1 MDIIAHYA
9 AIADASGRMLAAAR
23 SGDWD
28 GLVAAEEECAHR
40 VATLEALGDVEP
52 KDGHEKH
59 MRIVILKDILAH
71 DAEIRELT
79 APWLTQLDNMLRSMS
94 QGRHVRQA
102 YF

>member
-23 SGDWD
+23 CGDWD
-28 GLVAAEEECAHR
+28 GLVTAEEECAHR
-40 VATLEALGDVEP
+40 VATLEALGDVAP
-52 KDGHEKH
+52 RDAHERH

-79 APWLTQLDNMLRSMS
+79 APWLTQLETMLRNMS
-94 QGRHVRQA
+94 RGRHVRQA
-102 YF
+102 YL

>member
-28 GLVAAEEECAHR
+28 NLVTAEEECAHR
-40 VATLEALGDVEP
+40 VAALEAMGDIAP
-52 KDGHEKH
+52 KDAHEKH

-79 APWLTQLDNMLRSMS
+79 APWLTQLDMMLRNMS
-94 QGRHVRQA
+94 QGRHVRKA
-102 YF
+102 YL

>member
-28 GLVAAEEECAHR
+28 GLVTAEEECARR
-40 VATLEALGDVEP
+40 VATLEALGDVAPRDAQER
-52 KDGHEKH
+52 H

-79 APWLTQLDNMLRSMS
+79 APWLTQLETMLRNMS
-94 QGRHVRQA
+94 RGRHVRQA
-102 YF
+102 YL

>member
-28 GLVAAEEECAHR
+28 GLVAAEKECARR
-40 VATLEALGDVEP
+40 VATLESLGDIAP
-52 KDGHEKH
+52 RDAHERH

-79 APWLTQLDNMLRSMS
+79 APWLAQLETMLRNMS
-94 QGRHVRQA
+94 RGRHVRQA
-102 YF
+102 YL

>member
-28 GLVAAEEECAHR
+28 GLVAAEEECARR
-40 VATLEALGDVEP
+40 VATLEALGDVAP
-52 KDGHEKH
+52 KDSHEKH

-79 APWLTQLDNMLRSMS
+79 APWLSQLDNMLRNMS

-102 YF
+102 YL